1 MDWDLIGA
9 IFFSLLII
17 LLCFCVK
24 HTCENERNNELNRI
38 HEMINQEEHLNEIQN
53 EIRIHHLVIPPR
65 YEDIHNEDNI
75 IFTLPNTVVNRSP
88 PPSYTSYV

>member
-1 MDWDLIGA
+1 
-9 IFFSLLII
+9 
-17 LLCFCVK
+17 
-24 HTCENERNNELNRI
+24 
-38 HEMINQEEHLNEIQN
+38 MINQEEHLNEIQN